1 MDPDAFFARLVE
13 ETEKAS
19 DELLVETIANNPH
32 LPIPPTA
39 AKRLAEIS
47 KAKVAAAVI

>member
-1 MDPDAFFARLVE
+1 LIE

-19 DELLVETIANNPH
+19 DELLVETITENPH

-39 AKRLAEIS
+39 AQRLAEIG
-47 KAKVAAAVI
+47 KTKQVTAAV